1 MKTTIIILAG
11 GKSSRMGQDKGLML
25 FNGQALVEHIIG
37 IAKQLSNKIIIIS
50 NQKKYNKFGIPVFE
64 DIYKEKGPVGGI
76 HSGLYYSKT
85 ENNLVVGC
93 DMPYLSSKLLNHLLI
108 NIKPGFDAIVPR
120 FNNLPEPLCAVYFKS
135 CTKKLE
141 ECIESGQLKMMD
153 IIRLWNT
160 NYVDITSDLN
170 FFSTYLFTNLNTQQ
184 ELEILQKSI
193 K

>member
-25 FNGQALVEHIIG
+25 FDGQLLVEHIIG
-37 IAKQLSNKIIIIS
+37 IAKQISNEIILIS

-64 DIYKEKGPVGGI
+64 DIYKKKGPAGGI

-93 DMPYLSSKLLNHLLI
+93 DMPYLSFKLLDHLLN
-108 NIKPGFDAIVPR
+108 NIKPEFDAIVPR

-135 CTKKLE
+135 SIKKLE

-160 NYVDITSDLN
+160 NYVDINRDLN
-170 FFSTYLFTNLNTQQ
+170 FFSSNLFTNLNTQQ
-184 ELEILQKSI
+184 ELKMLQK
-193 K
+193 